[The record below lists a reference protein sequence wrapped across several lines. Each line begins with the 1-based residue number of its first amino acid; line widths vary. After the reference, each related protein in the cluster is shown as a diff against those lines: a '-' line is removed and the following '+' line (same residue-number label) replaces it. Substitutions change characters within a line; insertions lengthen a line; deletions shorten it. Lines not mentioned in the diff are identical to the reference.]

1 LNPARTCG
9 VNKHRGFQAKET
21 LMYRIVAMA
30 VIALAAV
37 ALPAETS
44 LAFGPGSGAG
54 AFGAPIARIAPAAS
68 RVAPKPGGGPATPHA
83 KKLSGKGGRRAS
95 APACMGCPAR
105 AGAIS
110 AIIPVTATDSS
121 HHGDFGGPSAN
132 DAPVASQ
139 FDGSS

>member
-1 LNPARTCG
+1 
-9 VNKHRGFQAKET
+9 
-21 LMYRIVAMA
+21 MYHTVAMA

-44 LAFGPGSGAG
+44 LAFGSGAG
-54 AFGAPIARIAPAAS
+54 AFGAPIASVAPAAS
-68 RVAPKPGGGPATPHA
+68 RVAPKPGGGPAAPGGPATPHA

-132 DAPVASQ
+132 GGPVASQ

>member
-1 LNPARTCG
+1 
-9 VNKHRGFQAKET
+9 
-21 LMYRIVAMA
+21 MYRTVAMA

-83 KKLSGKGGRRAS
+83 KKLSRKAGAACFR
-95 APACMGCPAR
+95 ACMHGVSG
-105 AGAIS
+105 AGWGNFCDYS
-110 AIIPVTATDSS
+110 CYG
-121 HHGDFGGPSAN
+121 H
-132 DAPVASQ
+132 
-139 FDGSS
+139 

>member
-1 LNPARTCG
+1 
-9 VNKHRGFQAKET
+9 
-21 LMYRIVAMA
+21 MYRIVAMA

-83 KKLSGKGGRRAS
+83 KKLSGKGGGVLPRLHAWGVRRGLGQFLRLFLLR
-95 APACMGCPAR
+95 PLIHR
-105 AGAIS
+105 I
-110 AIIPVTATDSS
+110 TAT
-121 HHGDFGGPSAN
+121 SAVQ
-132 DAPVASQ
+132 A
-139 FDGSS
+139 